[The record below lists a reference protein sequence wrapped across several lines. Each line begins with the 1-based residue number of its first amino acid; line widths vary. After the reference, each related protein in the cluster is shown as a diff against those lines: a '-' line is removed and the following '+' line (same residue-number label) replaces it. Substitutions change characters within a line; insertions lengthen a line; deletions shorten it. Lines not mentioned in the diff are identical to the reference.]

1 MSDPRAYKSALDYT
15 KRSLGIFID
24 LQQKEKEARA
34 WLQAGKIY
42 YILRQNELV
51 DLYIQVRS
59 VLAGCTGSLPQHP
72 TYLSTH
78 SLPCAHLLIHLTV
91 HSPTPPTHL
100 PHSPTQLPSHLPTC
114 LLTHPS
120 THQSI
125 HPPIH
130 PFNHLP
136 THSFIMSPSSLL
148 IHLSTHPPV
157 PPPIRPYI
165 HPLVLTHPPLLSTA
179 EYLPTLTPFPSMPSL
194 SDNHPSSLGRRW
206 APRIVPTSCQ
216 YVASA
221 QCMWECCV
229 HSVCTQQSLLRQLR
243 VCLLLNMFIAE
254 AVILPKRGVIWR
266 DEHRSSMVNSGSR
279 IQGA

>member
-51 DLYIQVRS
+51 DLYIQVRT
-59 VLAGCTGSLPQHP
+59 VLAGCTGSLPQHT

-91 HSPTPPTHL
+91 HSLIP
-100 PHSPTQLPSHLPTC
+100 
-114 LLTHPS
+114 THPS
-120 THQSI
+120 TPLTHSIALSPIYLPTHSPIDPQSI

-136 THSFIMSPSSLL
+136 THPFITSPFSPP
-148 IHLSTHPPV
+148 IHLSTHLPV
-157 PPPIRPYI
+157 HPPIHPYI
-165 HPLVLTHPPLLSTA
+165 HPLVLLTHPPLLSTA
-179 EYLPTLTPFPSMPSL
+179 EYLPALTPFPSMPSL
-194 SDNHPSSLGRRW
+194 SDNHLSSLGRRW
-206 APRIVPTSCQ
+206 APLHSTHLLSVRSKCSV
-216 YVASA
+216 YVGMLCPLSLHTAEFASA
-221 QCMWECCV
+221 AQGMFIK
-229 HSVCTQQSLLRQLR
+229 Q
-243 VCLLLNMFIAE
+243 NMFISE
-254 AVILPKRGVIWR
+254 AVILSQKL
-266 DEHRSSMVNSGSR
+266 
-279 IQGA
+279 